1 MDVPLRMCR
10 GNAYPVILSEA
21 KDLLSSLRLCAGSAA
36 FRRNAQPL
44 RTDRHSD
51 ALGERV
57 ARSLDQEHGAAGED
71 PDLVADGSP
80 AFSAVS
86 EGKLVRAHD
95 DEVYAIGLREPQD
108 LADGFAIENLGAH
121 GEKLSERG
129 KKCLHLLPRGRLE
142 LPVERL
148 ECPGLAVVDALDD
161 VQERRR
167 RASRG
172 GDLRGGADRAE
183 APGCEIDRNENSPE
197 HRPTLSRVG
206 GCSRARTPSCS
217 RSSSRRPWLP
227 SQRPRRP
234 ICQRARVG
242 SSRRRRRDWRWR
254 SE

>member
-1 MDVPLRMCR
+1 MCR
-10 GNAYPVILSEA
+10 CGCVEVTLTPVMLSEA

-44 RTDRHSD
+44 RTNRHSD
-51 ALGERV
+51 ALGEPV

-121 GEKLSERG
+121 GETLSERA
-129 KKCLHLLPRGRLE
+129 KKCLHLHSRGRLE

-148 ECPGLAVVDALDD
+148 ECPGFAVVAALDD
-161 VQERRR
+161 VQERRL
-167 RASRG
+167 RAGSG
-172 GDLRGGADRAE
+172 GDLRGGADRTE
-183 APGCEIDRNENSPE
+183 APGREIDRNEDSPE
-197 HRPTLSRVG
+197 HRPTLSRAG
-206 GCSRARTPSCS
+206 GCIRARTPSCS
-217 RSSSRRPWLP
+217 RSSSR
-227 SQRPRRP
+227 
-234 ICQRARVG
+234 
-242 SSRRRRRDWRWR
+242 
-254 SE
+254 